1 MLTLGEVH
9 TGLLQNS
16 GSLSLET
23 TTQLLDLLVGQRVRR
38 SERPIAYVV
47 SPDQLTGIDCR
58 LPTNSGSRSRGV
70 GTVVSHAAVTGG
82 HVLQGSTYTR
92 LDRAVSNRRLIWSH
106 YLSRPGWV
114 ETIGKIDFKDVVR
127 GFLGP
132 TYQSQTLNLGAISA
146 RLIDAVQSSPR
157 LDRRPPFRTKRTRLR
172 WSVIP
177 AAPGSAAEAR
187 GTFRVESDTLRTLEL
202 TAPQHDVPA
211 MVELCEDLAL
221 HDWLLTTLLSL
232 MEFSLTGPG
241 TRAQKIDRLRP
252 AIDCL
257 LHLWMPAARLDESV
271 LPVWRD
277 LEHRPGFSR
286 QWQSSVTR
294 IRDQVTLSTIALL
307 EAPSR

>member
-16 GSLSLET
+16 SSLSLENT
-23 TTQLLDLLVGQRVRR
+23 AQLLDFLVGQRVRR
-38 SERPIAYVV
+38 SERPIAYAV
-47 SPDQLTGIDCR
+47 SPDQLTGVDCR
-58 LPTNSGSRSRGV
+58 LPTRTGSRTRGV

-92 LDRAVSNRRLIWSH
+92 LDRAASNRRLIWSH

-114 ETIGKIDFKDVVR
+114 ETIGKVDIRDVAR

-132 TYQSQTLNLGAISA
+132 TYQPQTLNLGAISA
-146 RLIDAVQSSPR
+146 RLIDAVQSSSR

-172 WSVIP
+172 WAVLP
-177 AAPGSAAEAR
+177 AADPGTEPH
-187 GTFRVESDTLRTLEL
+187 GKFRIESDTLRTLEL
-202 TAPQHDVPA
+202 TAPQESVPA
-211 MVELCEDLAL
+211 LVEFCEDLAL

-232 MEFSLTGPG
+232 IEFSLTGPG

-277 LEHRPGFSR
+277 LEHRPGFTR
-286 QWQSSVTR
+286 QWQTSVTR

-307 EAPSR
+307 EASPR

>member
-16 GSLSLET
+16 SSLSLENT
-23 TTQLLDLLVGQRVRR
+23 AQLLDLLVGQRVRR
-38 SERPIAYVV
+38 SERPIAYAV

-58 LPTNSGSRSRGV
+58 LPTRSGSRTRGV
-70 GTVVSHAAVTGG
+70 GTVVSRAAVTGG

-92 LDRAVSNRRLIWSH
+92 LDRAASNRRLTWSH
-106 YLSRPGWV
+106 YLARPGWV
-114 ETIGKIDFKDVVR
+114 ETIGKVDVRDVSA
-127 GFLGP
+127 GFLGAH
-132 TYQSQTLNLGAISA
+132 QSQTLNLGAISA
-146 RLIDAVQSSPR
+146 RLIDAVQSSAR

-172 WSVIP
+172 WSVLP
-177 AAPGSAAEAR
+177 AADATGEAR
-187 GTFRVESDTLRTLEL
+187 GKLRIESDTLRTLEL
-202 TAPQHDVPA
+202 TAPPEGVPA
-211 MVELCEDLAL
+211 LVEFCEDLAL

-232 MEFSLTGPG
+232 IEFSLTGPG
-241 TRAQKIDRLRP
+241 TRTQKVHRLRP

-277 LEHRPGFSR
+277 LEHRPGFTR
-286 QWQSSVTR
+286 QWQTSVTR

-307 EAPSR
+307 EAPTR

>member
-16 GSLSLET
+16 SSLSLDHT
-23 TTQLLDLLVGQRVRR
+23 AQLLDLLVGQRVRR
-38 SERPIAYVV
+38 SERPIAYAV

-58 LPTNSGSRSRGV
+58 LPAGSGSRSRGV

-82 HVLQGSTYTR
+82 HVLQGSVHTR
-92 LDRAVSNRRLIWSH
+92 VDRAAANRRLIWSH
-106 YLSRPGWV
+106 YLSRPGRV
-114 ETIGKIDFKDVVR
+114 ETIGKVDPRNLAR

-132 TYQSQTLNLGAISA
+132 VYQPQTLNLGAISA
-146 RLIDAVQSSPR
+146 RLMDAVQSSAR

-172 WSVIP
+172 WAVIP
-177 AAPGSAAEAR
+177 AADPSAEAR
-187 GTFRVESDTLRTLEL
+187 GAFRVESDTLRTLEL
-202 TAPQHDVPA
+202 TAPYDDVLA
-211 MVELCEDLAL
+211 LVELCEDLAL

-277 LEHRPGFSR
+277 LEHRPGFTR
-286 QWQSSVTR
+286 QWQTSVTR
-294 IRDQVTLSTIALL
+294 IRDQVTLSTISLL

>member
-16 GSLSLET
+16 SSLSLENT
-23 TTQLLDLLVGQRVRR
+23 AQLLDFLVGQRVRR
-38 SERPIAYVV
+38 SERPIAYAV

-58 LPTNSGSRSRGV
+58 LPAGSGRGTRGV

-92 LDRAVSNRRLIWSH
+92 LDRAASNRRLIWSH
-106 YLSRPGWV
+106 YLARPGWV
-114 ETIGKIDFKDVVR
+114 ETIGKVDLRDVAR

-132 TYQSQTLNLGAISA
+132 TYQPQTLNLGAISA
-146 RLIDAVQSSPR
+146 RLIDAVQKSPR

-172 WSVIP
+172 WAVLP
-177 AAPGSAAEAR
+177 AADPGTEPH
-187 GTFRVESDTLRTLEL
+187 GKFRIESDTLRSLEL
-202 TAPQHDVPA
+202 TAPQEVVPA
-211 MVELCEDLAL
+211 LVEFCEDLAL

-232 MEFSLTGPG
+232 IEFSLTGPG
-241 TRAQKIDRLRP
+241 TRNQKIDRLRP

-271 LPVWRD
+271 LPVWQD
-277 LEHRPGFSR
+277 LEHRPGFTR
-286 QWQSSVTR
+286 QWQTSVTR